1 VVLTTAVAVA
11 QETPHT
17 DLGVRLAEHHG
28 EGAFIRLENV
38 KLRERVAYRDGAALG
53 ALKTP
58 AGAYRAYLSTLTAIE
73 EEAGIK
79 TLLVN
84 SALQEGRKRPNCD

>member
-1 VVLTTAVAVA
+1 MYHDETQKGGIAMSTNRWGSARTWSHCGLIVAVVLTTAVAVA

-28 EGAFIRLENV
+28 EGAFIRLEDV
-38 KLRERVAYRDGAALG
+38 KLRERVVYRDGAALG

-58 AGAYRAYLSTLTAIE
+58 A
-73 EEAGIK
+73 
-79 TLLVN
+79 
-84 SALQEGRKRPNCD
+84 